1 MRTTLIPGLLANIQ
15 HNLNRRVTDI
25 QIFETG
31 RVFYPKSDGEQ
42 PEEPEFVSG
51 AITGLVSSQL
61 WNQPTRPVDFFDIK
75 GVVEAFLYEIGIR
88 NYQLRPVSHPSLQ
101 PDRSAEVTVED
112 TVIGVI
118 GEVHRNVLDNY
129 DFDQDIYV
137 FELDSSKLSA
147 YATPEIKFQSLP
159 MFPSVHRDMA
169 VVVAFDVP
177 SSQIKDT
184 IESVGGD
191 LVRSVNLFDVYTGKQ
206 VSGNMRSLAYSIE
219 YYSPA
224 RTLTDDEV
232 DQVHE
237 RIISALAEKF
247 GAELRK

>member
-1 MRTTLIPGLLANIQ
+1 M
-15 HNLNRRVTDI
+15 
-25 QIFETG
+25 
-31 RVFYPKSDGEQ
+31 
-42 PEEPEFVSG
+42 SG
-51 AITGLVSSQL
+51 AITGLAGSQL

-75 GVVEAFLYEIGIR
+75 GIVEAFLQEIGIR
-88 NYQLRPVSHPSLQ
+88 DYQLRPASHPSLQ
-101 PDRSAEVTVED
+101 PDRSAEITVED
-112 TVIGVI
+112 AVMGVI
-118 GEVHRNVLDNY
+118 GEVHRNVLSNY

-137 FELDSSKLSA
+137 FELDFSKLLT

-159 MFPSVHRDMA
+159 MFPSIHRDMA

-184 IESVGGD
+184 IKSVGGD

-206 VSGNMRSLAYSIE
+206 ISGNMRSLAYSIE
-219 YYSPA
+219 YYSPV
-224 RTLTDDEV
+224 RTLTDEEV
-232 DQVHE
+232 DQVQE